1 MFSSLAK
8 SAQRLVAVGNSST
21 AFAGVR
27 AFSAKSGTV
36 KWFDIKKGFGFIVPE
51 DGSEDIFVHQTTIHA
66 EGFRS
71 LAVRNLYRCDF
82 GWIHVISCTY
92 LLGSFS

>member
-1 MFSSLAK
+1 MFSLAK
-8 SAQRLVAVGNSST
+8 SAQRLVAVAGNSTGST
-21 AFAGVR
+21 AFNSLR
-27 AFSAKSGTV
+27 AFSAKAGTV

-71 LAVRNLYRCDF
+71 LAVRN
-82 GWIHVISCTY
+82 
-92 LLGSFS
+92 

>member
-8 SAQRLVAVGNSST
+8 SAQRLVAVAGNSNTST
-21 AFAGVR
+21 AFNSVR

-71 LAVRNLYRCDF
+71 LAVRN
-82 GWIHVISCTY
+82 VV
-92 LLGSFS
+92 

>member
-1 MFSSLAK
+1 MFSLAK
-8 SAQRLVAVGNSST
+8 SAQRLVAVVGNSNP
-21 AFAGVR
+21 AFNSLR
-27 AFSAKSGTV
+27 AFSAKAGTV

-71 LAVRNLYRCDF
+71 LAVR
-82 GWIHVISCTY
+82 SP
-92 LLGSFS
+92 LLAVGQDTNPYDHSFIRSS

>member
-8 SAQRLVAVGNSST
+8 SAQRLVAVGNKST

-71 LAVRNLYRCDF
+71 LAVRNVVSPSAVR
-82 GWIHVISCTY
+82 
-92 LLGSFS
+92 

>member
-8 SAQRLVAVGNSST
+8 SAQRLVAVGNSTSSTT
-21 AFAGVR
+21 AFATGVR

-71 LAVRNLYRCDF
+71 LAVRNVL
-82 GWIHVISCTY
+82 
-92 LLGSFS
+92 